1 MPVIP
6 GRLMS
11 EMIRSKLSASILDA
25 ASSKLAQA
33 VISKGPALRMVSM
46 APGSRVHP
54 RRGECVCVRRHGWRP
69 CVHFNK
75 DRTGIAARD
84 CTIIGHAQCWPRLSK
99 RRARPSAR
107 RRARGWAWTQPV
119 GTLVDVGLYIHRG
132 YSLMTLENAL
142 VSCYDGVMKKT
153 IVLAFGLI
161 LIMPAAERAFARNAE
176 ASVEQ
181 LIEAERTRI
190 ARKDLLPLNVG
201 RAHNSVSVQKRP
213 AGAARTIGTT
223 SPTTSPARPSP
234 LRGRPRGVPPDG
246 MSRDNASTRYD
257 IVVKL
262 LPSQEP
268 ENVRIIN
275 EAHTALLEAQRSA
288 TKADIRVTAL
298 YLILLE
304 TGWAVRDDASA
315 GLLKFSIQ
323 EESDFHRSGTHALG
337 ETL

>member
-1 MPVIP
+1 
-6 GRLMS
+6 
-11 EMIRSKLSASILDA
+11 
-25 ASSKLAQA
+25 
-33 VISKGPALRMVSM
+33 
-46 APGSRVHP
+46 
-54 RRGECVCVRRHGWRP
+54 
-69 CVHFNK
+69 
-75 DRTGIAARD
+75 
-84 CTIIGHAQCWPRLSK
+84 
-99 RRARPSAR
+99 
-107 RRARGWAWTQPV
+107 
-119 GTLVDVGLYIHRG
+119 
-132 YSLMTLENAL
+132 MTLENAL

-201 RAHNSVSVQKRP
+201 RAHNSVSVQKTTGWRSEDDRDYVSDNL
-213 AGAARTIGTT
+213 ASEAVFLYADAREASRLT
-223 SPTTSPARPSP
+223 
-234 LRGRPRGVPPDG
+234 G